1 MTDREIDLNADLGE
15 TDGDLALLDVVTSAN
30 VACGG
35 HAGDARSMT
44 AAVQAALARGVTIG
58 AHPSYHDRENFGRR
72 ELSRA
77 PREIVE
83 EVADQLA
90 ELKEVASVS
99 GTTVSYVKLHGA
111 LYHRAGRDAACAEAV
126 LQGIDRAGLAPLPLL
141 AQPGSILLRLARAQ
155 GWVGVEEG
163 FCDRAYRADGS
174 LVDRSV
180 AGAVLAAAEAE
191 RQAVGLAI
199 TGGVRADD
207 GTWLSLRPASLCIH
221 GDTPAALE
229 LAGAVRRSL
238 QRAGAVIAPFVR
250 P

>member
-1 MTDREIDLNADLGE
+1 VELNVDLGE
-15 TDGDLALLDVVTSAN
+15 HPGEPVELYALAQLVN

-44 AAVQAALARGVTIG
+44 AAVQAALAHGVTIG
-58 AHPSYHDRENFGRR
+58 AHPSYRDRPSFGRR
-72 ELSRA
+72 ELSTP
-77 PREIVE
+77 PREIAE

-90 ELKEVASVS
+90 QLNEIASASGAAVA
-99 GTTVSYVKLHGA
+99 YVKLHGA

-126 LQGIDRAGLAPLPLL
+126 LQGIEGAGLAPLPLL
-141 AQPGSILLRLARAQ
+141 AQPGGVLLGLARER
-155 GWVGVEEG
+155 GWMGVEEG

-180 AGAVLAAAEAE
+180 AGAVLAPAEAQ

-199 TGGVRADD
+199 RGGVRAED

-221 GDTPAALE
+221 GDTPAALD

-238 QRAGAVIAPFVR
+238 QGAGAVITPFVR
-250 P
+250 S